1 MKRIYNKVYQAAMA
15 ALMLTAATACTGD
28 NALLQN
34 NDTPQT
40 GRPVTITATYQGA
53 GTPDGTDAQT
63 RTGYSLNG
71 NGGMQVKWKKGD
83 KIYIINADNLQMG
96 NNLTEAGFEEFT
108 LVGEGVQATGTFQN
122 ENSSLDLTKKMYAVY
137 CGNNASNK
145 ISVTIPPGL
154 DAKSY
159 RYSFNMTGQRQ
170 PETNKTP
177 HLVDY
182 DLMCA
187 TVKDNATNPS
197 FNFTH
202 INAILRLKL
211 KLPSG
216 NTVYNVKEVKVANSQ
231 NTFISTI
238 IVNPESEA
246 VETGTFTDN
255 CTLKCGENDNGMKV
269 NGSPATINAYMMV
282 QSNPI
287 SANSN
292 ITITVT
298 CTDGNTYSTTITPTT
313 DFVMSPGTYN
323 SIEATLK

>member
-1 MKRIYNKVYQAAMA
+1 M
-15 ALMLTAATACTGD
+15 
-28 NALLQN
+28 
-34 NDTPQT
+34 
-40 GRPVTITATYQGA
+40 
-53 GTPDGTDAQT
+53 
-63 RTGYSLNG
+63 
-71 NGGMQVKWKKGD
+71 
-83 KIYIINADNLQMG
+83 
-96 NNLTEAGFEEFT
+96 
-108 LVGEGVQATGTFQN
+108 
-122 ENSSLDLTKKMYAVY
+122 
-137 CGNNASNK
+137 
-145 ISVTIPPGL
+145 
-154 DAKSY
+154 
-159 RYSFNMTGQRQ
+159 
-170 PETNKTP
+170 
-177 HLVDY
+177 
-182 DLMCA
+182 
-187 TVKDNATNPS
+187 
-197 FNFTH
+197 
-202 INAILRLKL
+202 
-211 KLPSG
+211 
-216 NTVYNVKEVKVANSQ
+216 YNVKEVKVANSQ